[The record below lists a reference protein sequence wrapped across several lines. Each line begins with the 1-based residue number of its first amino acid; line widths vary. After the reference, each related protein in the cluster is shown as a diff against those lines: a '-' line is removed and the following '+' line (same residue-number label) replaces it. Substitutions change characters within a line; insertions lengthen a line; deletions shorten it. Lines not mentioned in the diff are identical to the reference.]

1 MPTVRQHAG
10 QDPLF
15 TRLIQAIVAGDA
27 PEVTELIASSP
38 ALVRQCLAEGAT
50 RQRASDFFFR
60 EIAHYLYAGDTAL
73 HAAAAGYRL
82 GIAKTLVEKGAPVI
96 AANRRGAQPLHY
108 AADGAPRWNSAAQAN
123 VIVFPIDAGAD
134 PNALDKSGVAPLHR
148 AVRQRCAGA
157 VDALLRNGAVA
168 GLKNKNGSTPLHL
181 AVQNTGKGG
190 TGSPESKA
198 MQKNIIELLLKAG
211 ASPKDKDGRGKTT
224 AQCAISDWIRAL
236 L

>member
-123 VIVFPIDAGAD
+123 VIVFLIDAGSD
-134 PNALDKSGVAPLHR
+134 PNALDKSGVAP
-148 AVRQRCAGA
+148 QR
-157 VDALLRNGAVA
+157 
-168 GLKNKNGSTPLHL
+168 GSRRPQEQERLDPL
-181 AVQNTGKGG
+181 A
-190 TGSPESKA
+190 SCRPEY
-198 MQKNIIELLLKAG
+198 
-211 ASPKDKDGRGKTT
+211 R
-224 AQCAISDWIRAL
+224 
-236 L
+236 

>member
-1 MPTVRQHAG
+1 MPMPRQHSG

-15 TRLIQAIVAGDA
+15 ARLIQAIVAGDA
-27 PEVTELIASSP
+27 AEATDLIASSP

-82 GIAKTLVEKGAPVI
+82 QIAKTLVEKGAPVL
-96 AANRRGAQPLHY
+96 AANRRGAHPLHY
-108 AADGAPRWNSAAQAN
+108 AADGRPHWNSEAQAD
-123 VIVFPIDAGAD
+123 VIVFLIDAGAD

-157 VDALLRNGAVA
+157 VDALLRNGAVV
-168 GLKNKNGSTPLHL
+168 GLKNKSGSTPLHL

-190 TGSPESKA
+190 SGSPESKA
-198 MQKNIIELLLKAG
+198 MQENIIELLLKAG
-211 ASPKDKDGRGKTT
+211 ANTKVKDGRG
-224 AQCAISDWIRAL
+224 
-236 L
+236 